1 MELPCSDSSCVGQD
15 RCLWGF
21 GIGRQACL
29 RPMHLFTLAAKRAVW
44 DLKAASV
51 QALLKHEGVGI
62 ASNASLYQKVKALVG
77 HILRPSA

>member
-1 MELPCSDSSCVGQD
+1 
-15 RCLWGF
+15 
-21 GIGRQACL
+21 
-29 RPMHLFTLAAKRAVW
+29 MHLFTLAAKRAVW